1 MTSERNNTQPKAAE
15 LPDKIAVLDA
25 ELTEN
30 FKTQFSV
37 SPFLSRKIVSFQ
49 GNKDKP
55 AYGWYKYK
63 EAFSAGL
70 VEYFLG
76 SYAGGMSG
84 KVLDPFAG
92 IGTTLFAASSQ
103 DIPADGIELLPIGQE
118 IIRARLLS
126 ERELTVDDI
135 ATLEH
140 WINSSPWKESSEKVA
155 FSTIRI
161 TENAYPPETV
171 AAIERYRG
179 ALQRENDKVQAI
191 LRLALLCVLEGISY
205 TRKDGQYLRWDARS
219 GKQRPGTKAF
229 NKGEI
234 LTFDAAIISKLREI
248 LSDIRD
254 AETPVTLFPVKRTA
268 KDIRLFKGSCLEVL
282 PTLETAA
289 YGAVM
294 TSPPYCN
301 RYDYTRTY
309 ALELAM
315 LELTQAEVSSLRQE
329 MLSCTVEN
337 REKDLLKICPQ
348 WTPFIEA
355 ANQQKL
361 LQTIY
366 TYLEHEK
373 ESGTLNNNGIPR
385 MVRGYFSEMA
395 CVIGECA
402 RVLKPDAR
410 LFMVNDNVR
419 YAGVSISVDTILSD
433 IAQSLGF
440 AVEKI
445 LVVPGKKGNSSQ
457 QMGRYGRVPL
467 RKCVYV
473 WRKNNAIPSTF
484 THYLIP

>member
-1 MTSERNNTQPKAAE
+1 MTSEKDRTHPETTE
-15 LPDKIAVLDA
+15 LREQITALDA
-25 ELTEN
+25 ELTED
-30 FKTQFSV
+30 FKSQFSV

-55 AYGWYKYK
+55 AYSWYKYK
-63 EAFSAGL
+63 EAFSASL

-76 SYAGGMSG
+76 NYAEQVSG

-103 DIPADGIELLPIGQE
+103 GIPADGIELLPIGQE
-118 IIRARLLS
+118 IIQARLLS
-126 ERELTVDDI
+126 EREMTSDDC

-140 WINSSPWKESSEKVA
+140 WITSHPWKEYSEKVP

-161 TENAYPPETV
+161 TENAYPPETTE
-171 AAIERYRG
+171 AIERYRA
-179 ALQRENDKVQAI
+179 ALRQENEKIQTI
-191 LRLALLCVLEGISY
+191 LRLALLCVLESISY

-219 GKQRPGTKAF
+219 GKRRPGTKAF

-234 LTFDAAIISKLREI
+234 LTFDAAITAKLKEI
-248 LSDIRD
+248 LSDIRSI
-254 AETPVTLFPVKRTA
+254 EIPTTLFPINRTI
-268 KDIRLFKGSCLEVL
+268 KDIRLFKGSCLEIL
-282 PTLETAA
+282 PTLDTDA
-289 YGAVM
+289 YSALM

-315 LELTQAEVSSLRQE
+315 LGLTQTEVLNLRQE

-337 REKDLLKICPQ
+337 REKDLLEICPQ
-348 WTPFIEA
+348 WKPFIEVA
-355 ANQQKL
+355 DQEKL
-361 LQTIY
+361 LQTIC
-366 TYLEHEK
+366 TYLEHQK
-373 ESGTLNNNGIPR
+373 TSGALNNNGIPR
-385 MVRGYFSEMA
+385 MIRGYFYEMA

-402 RVLKPDAR
+402 RVLKPNAR

-419 YAGVSISVDTILSD
+419 YAGVSIPVDLILSD
-433 IAQSLGF
+433 IAQSVGF
-440 AVEKI
+440 EVEKI

-457 QMGRYGRVPL
+457 QMGTYGRVPL

-473 WRKNNAIPSTF
+473 WRKR
-484 THYLIP
+484 

>member
-1 MTSERNNTQPKAAE
+1 MISELLTTSFGLTTSPTNETQLETSELRE
-15 LPDKIAVLDA
+15 KIAALDA
-25 ELTEN
+25 ELAAD
-30 FKTQFSV
+30 FKAQFSTAR
-37 SPFLSRKIVSFQ
+37 FLSRKTVSFQ

-70 VEYFLG
+70 VEYFLS
-76 SYAGGMSG
+76 SYKDQVSG

-103 DIPADGIELLPIGQE
+103 GIPADGIELLPIGQE

-126 ERELTVDDI
+126 ERELTANDTTTI
-135 ATLEH
+135 EH
-140 WINSSPWKESSEKVA
+140 WITSLPWKEYLERVP

-171 AAIERYRG
+171 EAIERYRG
-179 ALQRENDKVQAI
+179 ALEKENEKVRAI
-191 LRLALLCVLEGISY
+191 LRLALLCVLEDISY

-219 GKQRPGTKAF
+219 GKRRPGTKAF
-229 NKGEI
+229 HKGEI
-234 LTFDAAIISKLREI
+234 LTFDTAITAKLKEI
-248 LSDIRD
+248 LSDIRN
-254 AETPVTLFPVKRTA
+254 AEGPLTLFPVKKIA
-268 KDIRLFKGSCLEVL
+268 KNIQLFNGSCLEVL
-282 PTLETAA
+282 PTLETAS

-315 LELTQAEVSSLRQE
+315 LDLTQTEVLNLRQE

-337 REKDLLKICPQ
+337 REKNLLKICSQ

-361 LQTIY
+361 LQTIS
-366 TYLEHEK
+366 TYLEQEK
-373 ESGTLNNNGIPR
+373 ASGTLNNNGIPR

-402 RVLKPDAR
+402 RVLKPNAR

-419 YAGVSISVDTILSD
+419 YAGMSISVDMILSD
-433 IAQSLGF
+433 IAQALGF
-440 AVEKI
+440 EVEKI

-457 QMGRYGRVPL
+457 QMGAYGRAPL

-473 WRKNNAIPSTF
+473 WRKR
-484 THYLIP
+484 

>member
-1 MTSERNNTQPKAAE
+1 MTSELLTTNFCLEAGPKNEMHPKTAE
-15 LPDKIAVLDA
+15 LREKIAVLDA
-25 ELTEN
+25 ELAEN
-30 FKTQFSV
+30 FKGHFSTA
-37 SPFLSRKIVSFQ
+37 PFLSRKTVSFQ

-70 VEYFLG
+70 VEYFLTG
-76 SYAGGMSG
+76 YNGRISG

-103 DIPADGIELLPIGQE
+103 GIPADGIELLPIGQE

-126 ERELTVDDI
+126 EKELTTDDF
-135 ATLEH
+135 ATLER
-140 WINSSPWKESSEKVA
+140 WITSLPWKDCSERIR

-171 AAIERYRG
+171 EAIERYRG
-179 ALQRENDKVQAI
+179 ALQQENEKVQTI
-191 LRLALLCVLEGISY
+191 LRLALLCVLEDLSY

-219 GKQRPGTKAF
+219 GKRRPGTRAF
-229 NKGEI
+229 NKGKI
-234 LTFDAAIISKLREI
+234 LAFDVAVPAKLKEI

-254 AETPVTLFPVKRTA
+254 VELPVTLFPVKQLTE
-268 KDIRLFKGSCLEVL
+268 DIRLFKGSCLEVL
-282 PTLETAA
+282 PSLETAS
-289 YGAVM
+289 YSAVM

-315 LELTQAEVSSLRQE
+315 LDLTQAEVLNLRQE

-337 REKDLLKICPQ
+337 RKKDLLTICPQ
-348 WTPFIEA
+348 WDAFIEA

-361 LQTIY
+361 LGTIN

-373 ESGTLNNNGIPR
+373 NSGTLNNNGIPR

-402 RVLKPDAR
+402 RVLKPNAR

-419 YAGVSISVDTILSD
+419 YAGVSISVDMILSD
-433 IAQSLGF
+433 IAQTLGF
-440 AVEKI
+440 EVENI

-457 QMGRYGRVPL
+457 QMGAYGRAPL

-473 WRKNNAIPSTF
+473 WRKR
-484 THYLIP
+484 

>member
-1 MTSERNNTQPKAAE
+1 MTSEKHKTHPETAE
-15 LPDKIAVLDA
+15 LREKIAALDA

-30 FKTQFSV
+30 FKTLFSI

-55 AYGWYKYK
+55 AYNWYKYK
-63 EAFSAGL
+63 EAFSASL
-70 VEYFLG
+70 VEYFL
-76 SYAGGMSG
+76 SNYAEQVSG

-103 DIPADGIELLPIGQE
+103 DISADGIELLPIGQE
-118 IIRARLLS
+118 IIHARLLS
-126 ERELTVDDI
+126 EREMTSDDI
-135 ATLEH
+135 AKLEH
-140 WINSSPWKESSEKVA
+140 WITSRPWKECSERVP

-161 TENAYPPETV
+161 TENAYPEETV
-171 AAIERYRG
+171 EAIEKYRG
-179 ALQRENDKVQAI
+179 ALQQENSKIQTI
-191 LRLALLCVLEGISY
+191 LRLALLCILESISY

-219 GKQRPGTKAF
+219 GKRRPGTKAF

-234 LTFDAAIISKLREI
+234 LTFDAAITAKLKEI
-248 LSDIRD
+248 LSDIREV
-254 AETPVTLFPVKRTA
+254 ETPLTLFPDKRTV
-268 KDIRLFKGSCLEVL
+268 KDIKLFKGSCLEVL
-282 PTLETAA
+282 PTLETAT
-289 YGAVM
+289 YSAVM

-315 LELTQAEVSSLRQE
+315 LGLTQAEVSNLRQE

-337 REKDLLKICPQ
+337 RGKDLLKICPQ
-348 WTPFIEA
+348 WAPLIEV

-361 LQTIY
+361 LQTINA
-366 TYLEHEK
+366 YLEYEK
-373 ESGTLNNNGIPR
+373 ASGNLNNTGIPR

-395 CVIGECA
+395 CIIGECA
-402 RVLKPDAR
+402 RVLKPNAH

-433 IAQSLGF
+433 IAQTLGF
-440 AVEKI
+440 TVEKI

-457 QMGRYGRVPL
+457 QMGTYGRVPL

-473 WRKNNAIPSTF
+473 WRKK
-484 THYLIP
+484 

>member
-1 MTSERNNTQPKAAE
+1 MTPENSKTQSETAE
-15 LPDKIAVLDA
+15 LRKKIAALDA
-25 ELTEN
+25 ELTAD
-30 FKTQFSV
+30 FKAQFSV
-37 SPFLSRKIVSFQ
+37 TPFLSRKIVSFQ

-55 AYGWYKYK
+55 AYNWYKYK
-63 EAFSAGL
+63 EAFSASL
-70 VEYFLG
+70 VEYFLS
-76 SYAGGMSG
+76 SYDGQISG

-103 DIPADGIELLPIGQE
+103 GIPADGIELLPIGQE

-126 ERELTVDDI
+126 ERELTSDDI
-135 ATLEH
+135 VTLER
-140 WINSSPWKESSEKVA
+140 WIASLPWKEFPERLP

-161 TENAYPPETV
+161 TENAYPPETS
-171 AAIERYRG
+171 AAIERYRA
-179 ALQRENDKVQAI
+179 ALQEENEKIQAI
-191 LRLALLCVLEGISY
+191 LRLALLCVLESISY

-219 GKQRPGTKAF
+219 GKRRPGTKAF

-234 LTFDAAIISKLREI
+234 LPFDAAITAKLKEI
-248 LSDIRD
+248 LSDIRN
-254 AETPVTLFPVKRTA
+254 AETPLTLFPVKQTA

-282 PTLETAA
+282 RNLETAS
-289 YGAVM
+289 YGTIV

-315 LELTQAEVSSLRQE
+315 LGLTQTEVSDLRQE

-337 REKDLLKICPQ
+337 RGKDLLKICPQ
-348 WTPFIEA
+348 WSSFIEA

-361 LQTIY
+361 LQSIN
-366 TYLEHEK
+366 TYLENEK
-373 ESGTLNNNGIPR
+373 ASGNLNNSGIPR

-402 RVLKPDAR
+402 RVLKPNAR

-433 IAQSLGF
+433 IARSLGF
-440 AVEKI
+440 EVENI
-445 LVVPGKKGNSSQ
+445 LVVPSKKGNSSQ
-457 QMGRYGRVPL
+457 QMGAYGRVPL

-473 WRKNNAIPSTF
+473 WRKR
-484 THYLIP
+484 

>member
-1 MTSERNNTQPKAAE
+1 MTSELLTTSLGSGDASTSDIQLTASE
-15 LPDKIAVLDA
+15 LRTKISALDA
-25 ELTEN
+25 ELAEN
-30 FKTQFSV
+30 FKAQFSTA
-37 SPFLSRKIVSFQ
+37 PFLSRKTVSFQ
-49 GNKDKP
+49 GNKGKP

-70 VEYFLG
+70 VEYFLS
-76 SYAGGMSG
+76 SYKGQISG

-103 DIPADGIELLPIGQE
+103 GIPADGIELLPIGQE
-118 IIRARLLS
+118 IIRDRLLS
-126 ERELTVDDI
+126 ERKLTSDDLTTI
-135 ATLEH
+135 ER
-140 WINSSPWKESSEKVA
+140 WITSLPWQKCSDRVP

-171 AAIERYRG
+171 DAIEKYRG
-179 ALQRENDKVQAI
+179 AVQQENENIQAT
-191 LRLALLCVLEGISY
+191 LRLALLCVLEDISY

-219 GKQRPGTKAF
+219 GKRRPGTKAF
-229 NKGEI
+229 NKGKI
-234 LTFDAAIISKLREI
+234 LDFDTAITAKLKEI
-248 LSDIRD
+248 LSDVRD
-254 AETPVTLFPVKRTA
+254 AELPLTLFPVKRIA
-268 KDIRLFKGSCLEVL
+268 EKIQFFKGSCLEVL
-282 PTLETAA
+282 PSLETAS

-315 LELTQAEVSSLRQE
+315 LDLTQVEVLRLRQE

-366 TYLEHEK
+366 TYLEDEK
-373 ESGTLNNNGIPR
+373 TSGTLNNNGIPR

-402 RVLKPDAR
+402 RVLKPNAR

-419 YAGVSISVDTILSD
+419 YAGVSISVDMILSN
-433 IAQSLGF
+433 IAQTLGF
-440 AVEKI
+440 EAENI

-457 QMGRYGRVPL
+457 QMGAYGRVPL

-473 WRKNNAIPSTF
+473 WRKR
-484 THYLIP
+484 

>member
-1 MTSERNNTQPKAAE
+1 MTSENNESQSESAE
-15 LPDKIAVLDA
+15 FHQKIAALDA

-49 GNKDKP
+49 GNRDKP
-55 AYGWYKYK
+55 AYNWYKYK
-63 EAFSAGL
+63 EAFSASL

-76 SYAGGMSG
+76 SYAGQVSG

-92 IGTTLFAASSQ
+92 IGTTLFAASAQ
-103 DIPADGIELLPIGQE
+103 GIPADGIELLPIGQE
-118 IIRARLLS
+118 IIQARLLS
-126 ERELTVDDI
+126 EREMTSDDC

-140 WINSSPWKESSEKVA
+140 WITSLPWKECSERVS

-161 TENAYPPETV
+161 TENAYPQETV
-171 AAIERYRG
+171 EAIERYRG
-179 ALQRENDKVQAI
+179 ALQQENEKIQTI

-219 GKQRPGTKAF
+219 GKRRPGTKAF

-234 LTFDAAIISKLREI
+234 LAFDAAITAKLKEI
-248 LSDIRD
+248 LSDIRE
-254 AETPVTLFPVKRTA
+254 AETPLTLFPVKQTA
-268 KDIRLFKGSCLEVL
+268 KDIRLFKGSCLKVL
-282 PTLETAA
+282 PTLEIDT
-289 YGAVM
+289 YSAVM

-315 LELTQAEVSSLRQE
+315 LGLTQVEVSNLRQE

-348 WTPFIEA
+348 WTPFIAA

-361 LQTIY
+361 LQTLY

-373 ESGTLNNNGIPR
+373 ASGALNNNGIPR
-385 MVRGYFSEMA
+385 MVREYFSEMA

-402 RVLKPDAR
+402 RVLKPNAR

-419 YAGVSISVDTILSD
+419 YAGVSISVDIILSD
-433 IAQSLGF
+433 IARSLGF
-440 AVEKI
+440 EVENI

-457 QMGRYGRVPL
+457 QMGMYGRVPL
-467 RKCVYV
+467 RKCTSV
-473 WRKNNAIPSTF
+473 WRKR
-484 THYLIP
+484 

>member
-1 MTSERNNTQPKAAE
+1 MCKHLMTSEKNKIQPETAE
-15 LPDKIAVLDA
+15 LRNKITALDA
-25 ELTEN
+25 ELAED

-37 SPFLSRKIVSFQ
+37 APFLSRRIVSFQ

-55 AYGWYKYK
+55 AYSWYKYK

-70 VEYFLG
+70 VEYFLDKYVG
-76 SYAGGMSG
+76 QRSG

-103 DIPADGIELLPIGQE
+103 GIAADGIELLPVGQE

-126 ERELTVDDI
+126 ERELTSNDI
-135 ATLEH
+135 ATLER
-140 WINSSPWKESSEKVA
+140 WITSQPWQEFPKRIP

-161 TENAYPPETV
+161 TENAYPPETIEV
-171 AAIERYRG
+171 IERYRG
-179 ALQRENDKVQAI
+179 ALQQENEKIQAI
-191 LRLALLCVLEGISY
+191 LRLALLCILEGISY

-219 GKQRPGTKAF
+219 GKRRPGTKAF
-229 NKGEI
+229 DKGKI
-234 LTFDAAIISKLREI
+234 LGFDAAITAKLKEI
-248 LSDIRD
+248 LSDSRD
-254 AETPVTLFPVKRTA
+254 VQMPVTLFPVKQTMG
-268 KDIRLFKGSCLEVL
+268 DIQLFEGSCLELL

-289 YGAVM
+289 YDAVM

-315 LELTQAEVSSLRQE
+315 LDLTQAEVSHLRQE

-348 WTPFIEA
+348 WVPFIEA
-355 ANQQKL
+355 ANQQRL
-361 LQTIY
+361 LAAID
-366 TYLEHEK
+366 TYLQHEK
-373 ESGTLNNNGIPR
+373 DSGTLNNNGIPR

-402 RVLKPDAR
+402 RILKPNAR

-419 YAGVSISVDTILSD
+419 YAGVSISVDMILSD

-440 AVEKI
+440 EIEKI

-457 QMGRYGRVPL
+457 QMGTYGRVPL
-467 RKCVYV
+467 RKCVYI
-473 WRKNNAIPSTF
+473 WRRMQRT
-484 THYLIP
+484 

>member
-1 MTSERNNTQPKAAE
+1 MTSELLTTSLGSGDASKSDIQLKASE
-15 LPDKIAVLDA
+15 LRTKISALDA
-25 ELTEN
+25 ELAEN
-30 FKTQFSV
+30 FKAQFSTA
-37 SPFLSRKIVSFQ
+37 PFLSRKIVSFQ
-49 GNKDKP
+49 GNKGKP

-70 VEYFLG
+70 VEYFLS
-76 SYAGGMSG
+76 SYKGRISG

-103 DIPADGIELLPIGQE
+103 GIPADGIELLPIGQE
-118 IIRARLLS
+118 IIRDRLLS
-126 ERELTVDDI
+126 ERELTVDDTTTI
-135 ATLEH
+135 EH
-140 WINSSPWKESSEKVA
+140 WITVLPWKEGTEKVP

-161 TENAYPPETV
+161 TEKAYPPETV
-171 AAIERYRG
+171 EAIEKYRG
-179 ALQRENDKVQAI
+179 AVQQENENIQAI
-191 LRLALLCVLEGISY
+191 LRLALLCVLEDISY

-219 GKQRPGTKAF
+219 GKRRPGTKAF
-229 NKGEI
+229 NKGKI
-234 LTFDAAIISKLREI
+234 LDFDTAITAKLKEI

-254 AETPVTLFPVKRTA
+254 AESPVTLFPVNQIVE
-268 KDIRLFKGSCLEVL
+268 DIRLFNGSCLEVL
-282 PTLETAA
+282 PTLETAS

-315 LELTQAEVSSLRQE
+315 LGLTQAEVLRLRQE

-348 WTPFIEA
+348 WTSFIEA

-373 ESGTLNNNGIPR
+373 TSGTLNNNGIPR

-402 RVLKPDAR
+402 RVLKPNAR

-419 YAGVSISVDTILSD
+419 YAGVSISVDMILSD
-433 IAQSLGF
+433 IAQALGF
-440 AVEKI
+440 EVEKI

-457 QMGRYGRVPL
+457 QMGVYGRVPL

-473 WRKNNAIPSTF
+473 WRKR
-484 THYLIP
+484 

>member
-1 MTSERNNTQPKAAE
+1 MTSEKRNTLSETAKLREEIAA
-15 LPDKIAVLDA
+15 LDA
-25 ELTEN
+25 ELAEN
-30 FKTQFSV
+30 FKSQFSV

-55 AYGWYKYK
+55 AYSWYKYK

-76 SYAGGMSG
+76 SYAGQVSG

-103 DIPADGIELLPIGQE
+103 GIPADGIELLPIGQE
-118 IIRARLLS
+118 IIQARLLS
-126 ERELTVDDI
+126 EREMTSDDL

-140 WINSSPWKESSEKVA
+140 WITNLPWKECSERVS

-161 TENAYPPETV
+161 TENAYPQETIE
-171 AAIERYRG
+171 AIERYRG
-179 ALQRENDKVQAI
+179 ALQRENEKIRAI
-191 LRLALLCVLEGISY
+191 LRLALLCILEGISY

-219 GKQRPGTKAF
+219 GKRRPGTKAF

-234 LTFDAAIISKLREI
+234 LTFDAAITAKLKEI

-254 AETPVTLFPVKRTA
+254 AETPVTLFPVERTMA
-268 KDIRLFKGSCLEVL
+268 DIGLFKGSCLEVL
-282 PTLETAA
+282 PTLETDT
-289 YGAVM
+289 YSAVM

-315 LELTQAEVSSLRQE
+315 LGLTQAEVSRLRQG

-348 WTPFIEA
+348 WEPFTEA
-355 ANQQKL
+355 SNQQKL

-366 TYLEHEK
+366 TYLDHEK
-373 ESGTLNNNGIPR
+373 ASGALNNNGIPR

-402 RVLKPDAR
+402 RVLKPNAY

-440 AVEKI
+440 SVEKV

-457 QMGRYGRVPL
+457 QMGTYGRVPL
-467 RKCVYV
+467 RKCVSI
-473 WRKNNAIPSTF
+473 WRKR
-484 THYLIP
+484 

>member
-1 MTSERNNTQPKAAE
+1 MTSEKDKTQPETSE
-15 LPDKIAVLDA
+15 LREKIDALDA
-25 ELTEN
+25 ELTED
-30 FKTQFSV
+30 FKSQFSL

-55 AYGWYKYK
+55 AYSWYKYK

-76 SYAGGMSG
+76 NYIERMFG

-103 DIPADGIELLPIGQE
+103 GISADGIELLPIGQE
-118 IIRARLLS
+118 IIQARLLA
-126 ERELTVDDI
+126 EREMTSDDI

-140 WINSSPWKESSEKVA
+140 WITSLAWKECSERVP

-161 TENAYPPETV
+161 TENAYPQETIEV
-171 AAIERYRG
+171 IERYRG
-179 ALQRENDKVQAI
+179 ALQRENEKIQAI
-191 LRLALLCVLEGISY
+191 LRLALLCILEDISY
-205 TRKDGQYLRWDARS
+205 TRKDEQYLRWDDRS
-219 GKQRPGTKAF
+219 GKRRPGTKAF

-234 LTFDAAIISKLREI
+234 FAFDAAITAKLKEI

-254 AETPVTLFPVKRTA
+254 AETPLTLFPVNRTVE
-268 KDIRLFKGSCLEVL
+268 DIRLFEGSCLEIL
-282 PTLETAA
+282 PTLEAAA
-289 YGAVM
+289 YDAVM

-315 LELTQAEVSSLRQE
+315 LGLTQADVLRLRQE

-337 REKDLLKICPQ
+337 REKELLKICPQ

-366 TYLEHEK
+366 TYLDHEK
-373 ESGTLNNNGIPR
+373 ASGALNNNGIPR
-385 MVRGYFSEMA
+385 MIRGYFSRNGM
-395 CVIGECA
+395 CH
-402 RVLKPDAR
+402 
-410 LFMVNDNVR
+410 
-419 YAGVSISVDTILSD
+419 
-433 IAQSLGF
+433 
-440 AVEKI
+440 
-445 LVVPGKKGNSSQ
+445 
-457 QMGRYGRVPL
+457 
-467 RKCVYV
+467 
-473 WRKNNAIPSTF
+473 W
-484 THYLIP
+484 

>member
-1 MTSERNNTQPKAAE
+1 MTSEFLTESFGLQAEPKSEIQPETAE
-15 LPDKIAVLDA
+15 LCDKIVALDA
-25 ELTEN
+25 ELAED

-37 SPFLSRKIVSFQ
+37 VPFLSRKVVSFQ
-49 GNKDKP
+49 GNKGKP
-55 AYGWYKYK
+55 AYSWYKYK

-76 SYAGGMSG
+76 SYVGRMSG

-92 IGTTLFAASSQ
+92 IGTTLFAASSEG
-103 DIPADGIELLPIGQE
+103 IPADGIELLPIGQE

-126 ERELTVDDI
+126 ERELTSNDI
-135 ATLEH
+135 ATLEG
-140 WINSSPWKESSEKVA
+140 WIKSLPWKEFSERVP

-161 TENAYPPETV
+161 TEKAYPPETV
-171 AAIERYRG
+171 EAIERYRG
-179 ALQRENDKVQAI
+179 ALQQENEKIQAI
-191 LRLALLCVLEGISY
+191 LRLSLLCILESVSY

-219 GKQRPGTKAF
+219 GKRRPGTKAF
-229 NKGEI
+229 DKGEI
-234 LTFDAAIISKLREI
+234 LAFDAAITAKLKEI

-254 AETPVTLFPVKRTA
+254 VQMPVTLFPVKQA
-268 KDIRLFKGSCLEVL
+268 MEDIRLFEGSCLEVL
-282 PTLETAA
+282 PTLEAAA

-315 LELTQAEVSSLRQE
+315 LELTQAEVSHLRQE

-355 ANQQKL
+355 VNQQKL
-361 LQTIY
+361 LTAIN
-366 TYLEHEK
+366 TYLQHEK
-373 ESGTLNNNGIPR
+373 DSGTLNNNGIPR

-402 RVLKPDAR
+402 RVLKPNAR

-419 YAGVSISVDTILSD
+419 YAGVSISVDMILSD
-433 IAQSLGF
+433 IARSLGF
-440 AVEKI
+440 EVEKI

-457 QMGRYGRVPL
+457 QMGTYGRVPL

-473 WRKNNAIPSTF
+473 WRKR
-484 THYLIP
+484 

>member
-1 MTSERNNTQPKAAE
+1 MTPENDKTEPESAE
-15 LPDKIAVLDA
+15 LREKIAALDA
-25 ELTEN
+25 ELTQD
-30 FKTQFSV
+30 FKAQFAV

-55 AYGWYKYK
+55 AYNWYKYK
-63 EAFSAGL
+63 EAFSASL
-70 VEYFLG
+70 VEYFLS
-76 SYAGGMSG
+76 SYRGQISG
-84 KVLDPFAG
+84 KGLDPFAG
-92 IGTTLFAASSQ
+92 IGTTLFAASGQGIS
-103 DIPADGIELLPIGQE
+103 ADGIELLPIGQE
-118 IIRARLLS
+118 IIHARLLS
-126 ERELTVDDI
+126 ESELTPEDLAI
-135 ATLEH
+135 LEH
-140 WINSSPWKESSEKVA
+140 WIVSRPWKNFPERVP

-161 TENAYPPETV
+161 TENAYPQKTV
-171 AAIERYRG
+171 EAIERYRG
-179 ALQRENDKVQAI
+179 ALQQENSKVQTI
-191 LRLALLCVLEGISY
+191 LRLALLCVLESISY

-219 GKQRPGTKAF
+219 GKRRPGTKAF

-234 LTFDAAIISKLREI
+234 LAFDAAITSKLKEI

-254 AETPVTLFPVKRTA
+254 VETPLTLFPDKRQV
-268 KDIRLFKGSCLEVL
+268 KDIRLFKGSCLEIL
-282 PTLETAA
+282 PTLEAAA

-315 LELTQAEVSSLRQE
+315 LGLTHTEVSDLRQE

-348 WTPFIEA
+348 WNPFIEA

-361 LQTIY
+361 LQAIY
-366 TYLEHEK
+366 AYLEHEK
-373 ESGTLNNNGIPR
+373 ASGNLNNSGIPR

-402 RVLKPDAR
+402 RVLKPKAC

-419 YAGVSISVDTILSD
+419 YAGVSISVDIILSD
-433 IAQSLGF
+433 IARALGF
-440 AVEKI
+440 EVEKI
-445 LVVPGKKGNSSQ
+445 LVVPSKKGNSSQ
-457 QMGRYGRVPL
+457 QMGAYGRVPL

-473 WRKNNAIPSTF
+473 WRKRLK
-484 THYLIP
+484 HQR

>member
-1 MTSERNNTQPKAAE
+1 MTSEKNNIQSETAE
-15 LPDKIAVLDA
+15 LREKIAALDA
-25 ELTEN
+25 ELAEN
-30 FKTQFSV
+30 FKSQFSV

-55 AYGWYKYK
+55 AYSWYKYK
-63 EAFSAGL
+63 EAFSAGF

-76 SYAGGMSG
+76 SYAGQVSG

-92 IGTTLFAASSQ
+92 VGTTLFAASSQ
-103 DIPADGIELLPIGQE
+103 GISADGIELLPIGQE
-118 IIRARLLS
+118 IIHARLLA
-126 ERELTVDDI
+126 EREMTSDDI

-140 WINSSPWKESSEKVA
+140 WITSLPWKECPERA
-155 FSTIRI
+155 PFSTIRI
-161 TENAYPPETV
+161 TERAYPQETV
-171 AAIERYRG
+171 EAIERYRA
-179 ALQRENDKVQAI
+179 ALQRENEKIQAI
-191 LRLALLCVLEGISY
+191 LRFALLCVLESISY

-219 GKQRPGTKAF
+219 GKQRLGTKAF

-234 LTFDAAIISKLREI
+234 LTFDAAITAKLKEI
-248 LSDIRD
+248 LSDIRN
-254 AETPVTLFPVKRTA
+254 AEAPLTLFPVKQTV
-268 KDIRLFKGSCLEVL
+268 KDIQLFKGSCLEVL
-282 PTLETAA
+282 PTLEAA
-289 YGAVM
+289 TYGAII

-315 LELTQAEVSSLRQE
+315 LGLTQTEVSNLRQE

-337 REKDLLKICPQ
+337 RGKDLLKICPQ
-348 WTPFIEA
+348 WAPFIEV

-361 LQTIY
+361 LQTINA
-366 TYLEHEK
+366 YLEHEK
-373 ESGTLNNNGIPR
+373 TSGNLNNTGIPR
-385 MVRGYFSEMA
+385 MVHGYFSEMA

-402 RVLKPDAR
+402 RVLKPNAH

-419 YAGVSISVDTILSD
+419 YAGVSISVDIILSD
-433 IAQSLGF
+433 IAQTLGF

-457 QMGRYGRVPL
+457 QMGTYGRAPL

-473 WRKNNAIPSTF
+473 WRKR
-484 THYLIP
+484 

>member
-1 MTSERNNTQPKAAE
+1 MTSEKNKIQPKTAKLHE
-15 LPDKIAVLDA
+15 KIAALDA
-25 ELTEN
+25 ELAED
-30 FKTQFSV
+30 FKAQFSV
-37 SPFLSRKIVSFQ
+37 APFLSRKVVSFQ

-55 AYGWYKYK
+55 AYSWYKYK
-63 EAFSAGL
+63 EAFSASL

-76 SYAGGMSG
+76 NYAGRISG

-103 DIPADGIELLPIGQE
+103 GIRADGIELLPIGQE

-126 ERELTVDDI
+126 ERELTPNDL
-135 ATLEH
+135 ATLER
-140 WINSSPWKESSEKVA
+140 WITSLPWKEFSARVP

-161 TENAYPPETV
+161 TENAYPSETV
-171 AAIERYRG
+171 VAIERYRG
-179 ALQRENDKVQAI
+179 ALQEENEKIQAI
-191 LRLALLCVLEGISY
+191 LRLALLCVLESISY

-219 GKQRPGTKAF
+219 GKRRPGTKAF
-229 NKGEI
+229 DKGEI
-234 LTFDAAIISKLREI
+234 LGFDAAITAKLKEI
-248 LSDIRD
+248 LLDIRD
-254 AETPVTLFPVKRTA
+254 TEVPTTLFPVERATQ
-268 KDIRLFKGSCLEVL
+268 DIRLFKGSCLEVL

-289 YGAVM
+289 YSAIL

-315 LELTQAEVSSLRQE
+315 LELTQVEVSDLWQA

-348 WTPFIEA
+348 WEPFIEA

-361 LQTIY
+361 LQTIN
-366 TYLEHEK
+366 TYLEREK
-373 ESGTLNNNGIPR
+373 ASGALNNNGIPR

-402 RVLKPDAR
+402 RVLKPNAR

-440 AVEKI
+440 EVEKI

-457 QMGRYGRVPL
+457 QMGTYGRVPL

-473 WRKNNAIPSTF
+473 WRKR
-484 THYLIP
+484 

>member
-1 MTSERNNTQPKAAE
+1 MTPENNEPQSEAAE
-15 LPDKIAVLDA
+15 LREKIAALDT
-25 ELTEN
+25 ELTAD
-30 FKTQFSV
+30 FKAQFSV
-37 SPFLSRKIVSFQ
+37 TPFLSRKIVSFQ

-55 AYGWYKYK
+55 AYNWYKYK
-63 EAFSAGL
+63 EAFSASL
-70 VEYFLG
+70 VEYFLS
-76 SYAGGMSG
+76 SYDGQISG

-103 DIPADGIELLPIGQE
+103 GIPADGIELLPIGQE

-126 ERELTVDDI
+126 ERELTSDDI
-135 ATLEH
+135 VTLER
-140 WINSSPWKESSEKVA
+140 WIASLPWKEFPERLP

-161 TENAYPPETV
+161 TENAYPPETS
-171 AAIERYRG
+171 AAIERYRA
-179 ALQRENDKVQAI
+179 ALQEENEKIQAI
-191 LRLALLCVLEGISY
+191 LRLALLCVLESISY

-219 GKQRPGTKAF
+219 GKRRPGTKAF

-234 LTFDAAIISKLREI
+234 LPFDAAITAKLKEI
-248 LSDIRD
+248 LSDIRN
-254 AETPVTLFPVKRTA
+254 AETPLTLFPVKQTA

-282 PTLETAA
+282 RNLETAS
-289 YGAVM
+289 YGTIV

-315 LELTQAEVSSLRQE
+315 LGLTQTEVSDLRQE

-337 REKDLLKICPQ
+337 RGKDLLKICPQ
-348 WTPFIEA
+348 WSSFIEA

-361 LQTIY
+361 LQSIN
-366 TYLEHEK
+366 TYLENEK
-373 ESGTLNNNGIPR
+373 ASGNLNNSGIPR

-402 RVLKPDAR
+402 RVLKPNAR

-433 IAQSLGF
+433 IARSLGF
-440 AVEKI
+440 EVENI
-445 LVVPGKKGNSSQ
+445 LVVPSKKGNSSQ
-457 QMGRYGRVPL
+457 QMGAYGRVPL

-473 WRKNNAIPSTF
+473 WRKR
-484 THYLIP
+484 

>member
-1 MTSERNNTQPKAAE
+1 MTSELLTTSLDSGDASKSDIQLKASE
-15 LPDKIAVLDA
+15 LRAKISALDA
-25 ELTEN
+25 ELAEN
-30 FKTQFSV
+30 FKAQFSTA
-37 SPFLSRKIVSFQ
+37 PFLSRKTVSFQ
-49 GNKDKP
+49 GNKGKP

-70 VEYFLG
+70 VEYFLS
-76 SYAGGMSG
+76 SYKGRISG

-103 DIPADGIELLPIGQE
+103 GIPADGIELLPIGQE
-118 IIRARLLS
+118 IIRDRLLS
-126 ERELTVDDI
+126 ERELTADDI
-135 ATLEH
+135 TTIEH
-140 WINSSPWKESSEKVA
+140 WITVPPWKEGAEKVP

-161 TENAYPPETV
+161 TEKAYPPETV
-171 AAIERYRG
+171 EAIEKYRG
-179 ALQRENDKVQAI
+179 TVQQENENLQAI
-191 LRLALLCVLEGISY
+191 LRLALLCVLEDISY

-219 GKQRPGTKAF
+219 GKRRLGTKAF
-229 NKGEI
+229 NKGKI
-234 LTFDAAIISKLREI
+234 LDFDTAITAKLKEI

-254 AETPVTLFPVKRTA
+254 AESPVTLFPVNQIA
-268 KDIRLFKGSCLEVL
+268 EDIRLFNGSCLEVL
-282 PTLETAA
+282 PTLETAS

-315 LELTQAEVSSLRQE
+315 LGLTQAEVLSLRQE

-373 ESGTLNNNGIPR
+373 TSGTLNNNGIPR

-402 RVLKPDAR
+402 RVLKPNAR

-419 YAGVSISVDTILSD
+419 YAGVSISVDMILSN
-433 IAQSLGF
+433 IAQTLGF
-440 AVEKI
+440 EVENI

-457 QMGRYGRVPL
+457 QMGAYGRVPL

-473 WRKNNAIPSTF
+473 WRKR
-484 THYLIP
+484 

>member
-1 MTSERNNTQPKAAE
+1 MTCKKTQIHPETAE
-15 LPDKIAVLDA
+15 LRDKIAALDA
-25 ELTEN
+25 ELAKD
-30 FKTQFSV
+30 FKSKFSIA
-37 SPFLSRKIVSFQ
+37 PFLSRKTVSFQ
-49 GNKDKP
+49 GNKGKP

-70 VEYFLG
+70 VEYLLG
-76 SYAGGMSG
+76 SYNGRVSG

-103 DIPADGIELLPIGQE
+103 GIPADGIELLPIGQE
-118 IIRARLLS
+118 IIRSRLLS
-126 ERELTVDDI
+126 ERELTSDDI
-135 ATLEH
+135 TTLER
-140 WINSSPWKESSEKVA
+140 WIASHPWKECSEKLP

-161 TENAYPPETV
+161 TESAYPPETV
-171 AAIERYRG
+171 EAIERYRG
-179 ALQRENDKVQAI
+179 ALQQENEKIQTI
-191 LRLALLCVLEGISY
+191 LRLALLCVLESISY

-219 GKQRPGTKAF
+219 GKRRPGTKAF

-234 LTFDAAIISKLREI
+234 LSFDAAITSKLKEI
-248 LSDIRD
+248 LSDVRD
-254 AETPVTLFPVKRTA
+254 AELPTTLFPVKQNT
-268 KDIRLFKGSCLEVL
+268 KDIGLFKGSCLEVL
-282 PTLETAA
+282 PTLETAS

-315 LELTQAEVSSLRQE
+315 LDLTHAEVLSLRQE

-348 WTPFIEA
+348 WEPFIEA

-361 LQTIY
+361 LRTIH

-373 ESGTLNNNGIPR
+373 ASHTLNNNGIPR

-402 RVLKPDAR
+402 RVLKPNAR
-410 LFMVNDNVR
+410 IFMVNDNVR
-419 YAGVSISVDTILSD
+419 YAGVSISVDMILSD
-433 IAQSLGF
+433 IAETLGF
-440 AVEKI
+440 EVEQI

-457 QMGRYGRVPL
+457 QMGAYGRAPL

-473 WRKNNAIPSTF
+473 WRKR
-484 THYLIP
+484 